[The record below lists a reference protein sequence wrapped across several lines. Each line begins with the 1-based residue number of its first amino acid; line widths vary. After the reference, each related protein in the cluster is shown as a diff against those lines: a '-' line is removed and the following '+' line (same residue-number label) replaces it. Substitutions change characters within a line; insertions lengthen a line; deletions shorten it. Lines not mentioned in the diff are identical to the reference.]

1 MFLIRYMGWLIIFL
15 LLLALMD
22 WFLFYTEIW

>member
-1 MFLIRYMGWLIIFL
+1 MFLMRYMGWLIIFL

-22 WFLFYTEIW
+22 WFLFYTEI